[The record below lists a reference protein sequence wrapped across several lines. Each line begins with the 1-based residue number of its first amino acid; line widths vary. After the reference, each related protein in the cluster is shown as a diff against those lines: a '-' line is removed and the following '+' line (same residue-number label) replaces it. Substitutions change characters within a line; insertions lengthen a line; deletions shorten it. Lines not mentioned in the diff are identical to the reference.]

1 MPLLQGS
8 DWPGEE
14 LPLREGDAILAVA
27 EGGDRVLRMLGAR
40 PRRVS
45 VVERNP
51 EQLYLLDLK
60 LAGVKAL
67 PHAEYLELAGL
78 RPSRRRR
85 ALFQRVRWL
94 MIPESDS
101 YWLARLGTL
110 DRGVATQG
118 ILERRLAS
126 FRTFVRLVHG
136 EKKVERYLA
145 LRNEAERRAMVDGE
159 WQTFLWRKFGPWLWS
174 RWFDVAPDRLTR
186 LLLDGR
192 LLADAPA
199 LTAAEFEAA
208 KALANRVILVDEP
221 PEDYLRTLPSKSI
234 DAFALG
240 RMDLGGLE
248 DHFARIASPG
258 ARMSIV
264 TEHEAAVSGFVKEGA
279 PREADFF
286 PGNVVA
292 GTFPA

>member
-1 MPLLQGS
+1 MALFQGS

-40 PRRVS
+40 PKRVA

-67 PHAEYLELAGL
+67 PHAEYLELTGL

-85 ALFQRVRWL
+85 ALFARVRWL
-94 MIPESDS
+94 LVPESDS

-126 FRTFVRLVHG
+126 FRTFTRLVQG

-145 LRNEAERRAMVDGE
+145 LRNEAERRAMIDGE
-159 WQTFLWRKFGPWLWS
+159 WQTLLWRKFGPWLWS
-174 RWFDVAPDRLTR
+174 RWFDVAPDRLGR

-192 LLADAPA
+192 LLADPPA
-199 LTAAEFEAA
+199 LAAGEFEAA
-208 KALANRVILVDEP
+208 KELANRVILVDEP
-221 PEDYLRTLPSKSI
+221 PEDYLRTLPSKSV

-240 RMDLGGLE
+240 RMDLRGLD
-248 DHFARIASPG
+248 DHLARVAAPGARIA
-258 ARMSIV
+258 IV
-264 TEHEAAVSGFVKEGA
+264 TEREAAVSGFVRQGA
-279 PREADFF
+279 PREDGLF
-286 PGNVVA
+286 PGKVVA